1 LLNVDRLRPEWAAA
15 DFVFTRQ
22 LLCGKMGPCPANGSD
37 IMFDP
42 NAPIGILD
50 SGIGGFSVARQ
61 IQHLLP
67 RENLI
72 YFGDGAHVPY
82 GNHSEETI
90 VALARYMFHFMEQH
104 HVKALLVACNTISCV
119 IGRCEEVVSCPVF
132 NAVQAG
138 ADAVAGMDVEKV
150 GVISTVFTHNSRCYP
165 ERILAQSPK
174 KMVVLS
180 CGCPDL
186 ARLVEHN
193 LGDPLGMAEVRENL
207 KLELNDMVCKER
219 IQCCVLG
226 CTHYPL
232 VEGSIRELYPH
243 LPLIDPAQ
251 EMARSVRQNLDGRG
265 LLRQEGAG
273 SLEIYTTGEVEEY
286 ALRASQVGL
295 KAVTS
300 VNYYPPMKL

>member
-1 LLNVDRLRPEWAAA
+1 
-15 DFVFTRQ
+15 
-22 LLCGKMGPCPANGSD
+22 
-37 IMFDP
+37 MFEA

-61 IQHLLP
+61 IQRLLP

-82 GNHSEETI
+82 GNHTEETI
-90 VALARYMFHFMEQH
+90 VAMARYMFQFMEQRR
-104 HVKALLVACNTISCV
+104 VKALLVACNTISCV
-119 IGRCEEVVSCPVF
+119 IQRCEDAVSCPTF

-138 ADAVAGMDVEKV
+138 ADAVARLDVEKV

-165 ERILAQSPK
+165 KRILAQSPK
-174 KMVVLS
+174 KLVVLS

-193 LGDPLGMAEVRENL
+193 LGDPTGMEEVRENL
-207 KLELNDMVCKER
+207 QLELNDMVLKDR

-232 VEGSIRELYPH
+232 VEDSIRELYPG

-251 EMARSVRQNLDGRG
+251 EMAQAVKRDLESRG
-265 LLRQEGAG
+265 LLRQEGTG
-273 SLEIYTTGEVEEY
+273 KLEVYTTGDVAEY
-286 ALRASQVGL
+286 ALRARQVGL
-295 KAVTS
+295 NPVSS
-300 VNYYPPMKL
+300 VEFYPPMEL